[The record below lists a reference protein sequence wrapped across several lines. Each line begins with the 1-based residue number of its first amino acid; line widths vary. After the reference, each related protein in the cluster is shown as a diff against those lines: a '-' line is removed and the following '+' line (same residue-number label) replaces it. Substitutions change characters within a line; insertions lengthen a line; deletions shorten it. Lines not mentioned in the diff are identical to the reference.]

1 VDFNGFNIIFFNFNY
16 MIINEDQFKINQ
28 ILKEEIKKNNLKTQY

>member
-1 VDFNGFNIIFFNFNY
+1 

-28 ILKEEIKKNNLKTQY
+28 ILKEEIKKKKFKNPILKVIFL